1 MSILDA
7 LAVMAT
13 RLDTIVA
20 FTTVVDEITEL
31 DPSDSALP
39 GIWMKV
45 NAPTQ
50 GLDEELG
57 HMDRPTLIWPIDLYC
72 LCTVRSKDIAVD
84 LAVAIP
90 LLEAVHD
97 SLISNLTLSGELDG
111 VITFG
116 NPICD
121 GPGTIPWKDKTY
133 TGFVL
138 HARLPLKSASA
149 YSN

>member
-7 LAVMAT
+7 IAVMRT

-31 DPSDSALP
+31 DPVATELP

-45 NAPTQ
+45 NAPTP
-50 GLDEELG
+50 GLDEQLG
-57 HMDRPTLIWPIDLYC
+57 YMDRPSLIWPIDLYC

-84 LAVAIP
+84 LATTIP
-90 LLEAVHD
+90 LLEAVYE
-97 SLISNLTLSGELDG
+97 SLTGNITLSGTLDG
-111 VITFG
+111 VITFA

-133 TGFVL
+133 TGFVM
-138 HARLPLKSASA
+138 HARLPVLSDAA
-149 YSN
+149 YAT